1 MLISRR
7 SFFRISVLPAL
18 VSLAPSISVF
28 GQNDDLA
35 NDRLMSLRSGDFRN
49 QIGSKFKFSEDGAAA
64 SRQFVLTEVKKT
76 EASGARQSAA
86 GDDSNLK
93 CFSLTFRLVGAG
105 SVKQATYTIRHS
117 ILGDFQLFLV
127 PGAISASQSSLVAII
142 NRL

>member
-18 VSLAPSISVF
+18 VSIAPSGLIF

-49 QIGSKFKFSEDGAAA
+49 QIGSKFKLSEDGATAA
-64 SRQFVLTEVKKT
+64 RQFVLTEVKKA
-76 EASGARQSAA
+76 EASGARQSGG
-86 GDDSNLK
+86 GDDSDLK
-93 CFSLTFRLVGAG
+93 CFSLNFRLVGAG
-105 SVKQATYTIRHS
+105 SVKQATYTIKHN
-117 ILGDFQLFLV
+117 ILGNFQLFLV
-127 PGAISASQSSLVAII
+127 PGAVSASQSSLVAII